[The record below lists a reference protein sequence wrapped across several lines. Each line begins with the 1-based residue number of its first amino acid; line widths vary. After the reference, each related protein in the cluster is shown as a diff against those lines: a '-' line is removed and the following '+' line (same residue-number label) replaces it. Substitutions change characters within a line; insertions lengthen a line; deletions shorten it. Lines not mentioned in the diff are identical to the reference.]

1 MYPIFNSEFSNHY
14 READFSQPDIE
25 VLFSTHGM
33 RSPIHRTID
42 ASKMTPIYSVGGM
55 SKYVDPG
62 YFHGYDSTVGDN
74 GFVRVLPRAWVQ
86 TASAKTIAVPAAKIF
101 VKGDS
106 LHLLD
111 TGVLIGKIANVDPVT
126 NKIELAELPTA
137 PIAIGDRIGVQSIIP
152 LGMTIRG
159 IDLVEGMPEQGLY
172 TSASVY
178 KRRLPYWDFELEEKF
193 REITLV

>member
-25 VLFSTHGM
+25 VLFSDAGL

-42 ASKMTPIYSVGGM
+42 GSKMTPIYGAGGM
-55 SKYVDPG
+55 SKFVDPG
-62 YFHGYDSTVGDN
+62 YFHGYDSEVGDN
-74 GFVRVLPRAWVQ
+74 GFVRVLPRAYVQ
-86 TASAKTIAVPAAKIF
+86 DSAAKTIIVPAAKIF
-101 VKGDS
+101 VVGDP
-106 LHLLD
+106 LTLLD
-111 TGVLIGKIANVDPVT
+111 TGISVGKIANVDPVA
-126 NKIELAELPTA
+126 NKIELAEPPSS
-137 PIAIGDRIGVQSIIP
+137 PIATSDRIGVKTIIP

-172 TSASVY
+172 TSVSVY
-178 KRRLPYWDFELEEKF
+178 KRRLPYWDFELAEKF